1 MKAKDTLIT
10 FVVGVATGA
19 VLGILFAPDSGK
31 NTRDKLSYRLDK
43 LQEKLRETIQDLMK
57 QQEEA
62 ISTAKVEGQKVVSDA
77 ISQAEK
83 LMEEVEAIRR
93 QVSSKKG

>member
-10 FVVGVATGA
+10 FAVGVATGA

-43 LQEKLRETIQDLMK
+43 LQEKIKETIQDLMK

-62 ISTAKVEGQKVVSDA
+62 ISSAKVESQKVVTDA

-83 LMEEVEAIRR
+83 LMEEVEAIRK
-93 QVSSKKG
+93 QVSTKKA